1 MKLKKISYFFFNF
14 QKIGSGGSV
23 KRKIKKLWPK
33 LELPTKAGKVI
44 LTNKKNLFFCI
55 QHRLISSLFLTAYR

>member
-1 MKLKKISYFFFNF
+1 MKTPALYWHESEGNLKIKLKNLSFFNF

-33 LELPTKAGKVI
+33 GIYLVFVVNFVK
-44 LTNKKNLFFCI
+44 FCAI
-55 QHRLISSLFLTAYR
+55 NFVLH